1 MKALV
6 VATPGS
12 AAVEVIDEPSPGT
25 GDVAVAPLL
34 SGMCGTDLELI
45 DGTIDPAY
53 VRYPLVLGHEWVGRL
68 LGVVEGVAEPGDRI
82 VVEGLIPCEECAEC
96 RSDNSNRCTTYD
108 EIGFTRPGA
117 LAERIVVPRHLVHR
131 IDATV
136 DAADAALIEPMA
148 VVWRA
153 LTRIPLRSSLR
164 VAIVGDGTIALL
176 CAHLVRRFAPESVV
190 VIGRRK
196 AQYTLAQAA
205 GADEF
210 VTVAPAGSFD
220 LVIEAAGNASA
231 VMAAMS
237 LAARGAMVILL
248 GLPVHGT
255 KIEVAPD
262 DVVNNDLVIQG
273 SFSYTRQA
281 FAQVVAEVNAGRLKP
296 SFLVTHRFTLDESML
311 ALDALRGHVPDTAPR
326 GKVIVSIP

>member
-1 MKALV
+1 MRALV
-6 VATPGS
+6 VSAPGS
-12 AAVEVIDEPSPGT
+12 AAVVTIDEPSSGA
-25 GDVAVAPLL
+25 GDVVVAPLL

-53 VRYPLVLGHEWVGRL
+53 VRYPLVLGHEWVGQL
-68 LGVVEGVAEPGDRI
+68 LSDVEGVAKTGERV

-117 LAERIVVPRHLVHR
+117 LADRIVVPKRLVHR
-131 IDATV
+131 LNDTV
-136 DAADAALIEPMA
+136 DVADAALIEPMA

-176 CAHLVRRFAPESVV
+176 CAYLVRSFDPATVV
-190 VIGRRK
+190 VVGRRQ
-196 AQYTLAQAA
+196 AQSQLAEVA

-210 VTVAPAGSFD
+210 LTVAPNGSFD
-220 LVIEAAGNASA
+220 LIIEAAGSASSVTTA
-231 VMAAMS
+231 LS
-237 LAARGAMVILL
+237 LTARGAMVILL

-262 DVVNNDLVIQG
+262 DLVNDDLIIQG
-273 SFSYTRQA
+273 SFSYTREA
-281 FAQVVAEVNAGRLKP
+281 FARVVAEVNAGRLKP
-296 SFLVTHRFTLDESML
+296 SFLITHRFSLDDSL
-311 ALDALRGHVPDTAPR
+311 RALDVLRGGVPDSVAR
-326 GKVIVSIP
+326 GKVVVTVS

>member
-6 VATPGS
+6 VSTPGS
-12 AAVEVIDEPSPGT
+12 VAVVTIDEPSVGAN
-25 GDVAVAPLL
+25 DVAVAPLL

-45 DGTIDPAY
+45 DGTIDPAF

-68 LGVVEGVAEPGDRI
+68 LNDVDGVANAGEH
-82 VVEGLIPCEECAEC
+82 VVAEGLIPCEACAEC
-96 RSDNSNRCTTYD
+96 RSGNSNRCTTYD

-117 LAERIVVPRHLVHR
+117 LAERIVVPKRLVHR
-131 IDATV
+131 LEDTV
-136 DAADAALIEPMA
+136 DVADAAFIEPMA

-176 CAHLVRRFAPESVV
+176 CAHLVRLFDPETVV
-190 VIGRRK
+190 VVGRRK
-196 AQYTLAQAA
+196 AQGQLAEAA
-205 GADEF
+205 GANEF
-210 VTVAPAGSFD
+210 LTVAPNASFD
-220 LVIEAAGNASA
+220 LIIEAAGNASSVLSA
-231 VMAAMS
+231 LS

-262 DVVNNDLVIQG
+262 DFVNNDLILQG
-273 SFSYTRQA
+273 SFSYTREA
-281 FAQVVAEVNAGRLKP
+281 FARVVAEVNAGRLKP
-296 SFLVTHRFTLDESML
+296 SFLITHRFSLDESTH
-311 ALDALRGHVPDTAPR
+311 AIDALRGRVPDSVAR
-326 GKVIVSIP
+326 GKVVVTVS